1 MRSKQQS
8 PTYLR
13 ASRAAKILRL
23 PMFADRERT
32 KRIDIA
38 RKDIPIVL
46 LVDRPPHLRAKLDRE
61 QLVPEERVTLMR
73 DAGLE
78 DCKRVF
84 ELPDAL
90 AHLRDLAMQLLR
102 VREDEPRYARDAN
115 RNRNRRSG
123 PRDRAKPKPKGVS
136 HTPDIISAATAATT
150 LKRIRRPREVWARAH
165 GGRHARTL
173 CLGLQRGFLWKK
185 LLAPRCT
192 MRCRRVN
199 RAR

>member
-1 MRSKQQS
+1 
-8 PTYLR
+8 
-13 ASRAAKILRL
+13 
-23 PMFADRERT
+23 MFADRKRT

-38 RKDIPIVL
+38 RKDIPVVL
-46 LVDRPPHLRAKLDRE
+46 LVDRPPHLRAKLDRK

-90 AHLRDLAMQLLR
+90 AHLGDLAMQLLR

-136 HTPDIISAATAATT
+136 HTPDIISAAAAATT
-150 LKRIRRPREVWARAH
+150 LERIRGPRR
-165 GGRHARTL
+165 G
-173 CLGLQRGFLWKK
+173 LG
-185 LLAPRCT
+185 T
-192 MRCRRVN
+192 
-199 RAR
+199 RARRKTCTHLVPWPAERLPVEEVVSPEMHYAVPPG